1 VIAMRLEVHHE
12 TEYHYAGPLAYSAQR
27 LYLTPLSFSSQR
39 VDSWRISAPGIDTA
53 LTYQDGFGNTV
64 LLATAADVNGP
75 VKVVASGVVETM
87 DTAGIVQGLPPAAA
101 DIVFLRQTSATTPSE
116 EIISVARAAASEV
129 SILDRMHHL
138 MTSIHQQ
145 VEFVTGATD
154 SYTTA
159 AQAFASGKGVCQD
172 QSHILLSAARHLD
185 IPSRYVTGY
194 LVTGVGATSAAAHA
208 WVEALVPGL
217 GWVGFDAANCQCPTP
232 EYVRVAAGIDAKS
245 VAPIRGS
252 RRGGGGAEEMR
263 VEVRVE
269 IAQQ

>member
-1 VIAMRLEVHHE
+1 MHLQVHHE

-27 LYLTPLSFSSQR
+27 LYLTPLSCSTQR
-39 VDSWRISAPGIDTA
+39 IVSWQITAPGVDTA

-64 LLATAADVNGP
+64 LLATAVNINGP
-75 VKVVASGVVETM
+75 IKVVARGIVETFDTSGV
-87 DTAGIVQGLPPAAA
+87 VQGLPPAAA
-101 DIVFLRQTSATTPSE
+101 DIVFLRQTAATAPSA
-116 EIISVARAAASEV
+116 EIVALAVTAEKEISV
-129 SILDRMHHL
+129 LDRMHQL
-138 MTSIHQQ
+138 MSLIHNQ
-145 VEFVTGATD
+145 VEFVAGATD

-159 AQAFASGKGVCQD
+159 AEAFASGKGVCQD
-172 QSHILLSAARHLD
+172 QSHILLGAARHLD
-185 IPSRYVTGY
+185 IPARYVTGY

-217 GWVGFDAANCQCPTP
+217 GWVGFDAANAQCPTP

>member
-39 VDSWRISAPGIDTA
+39 VETWRIMAPGVDTA

-64 LLATAADVNGP
+64 LLATASNISGP
-75 VKVVASGVVETM
+75 IKVVASGIVETF
-87 DTAGIVQGLPPAAA
+87 DTSGVVSGLPSAAA
-101 DIVFLRQTSATTPSE
+101 DVVFLRQTAATAPSE
-116 EIISVARAAASEV
+116 DILVLARTAVKEISV
-129 SILDRMHHL
+129 LDRMHQL
-138 MTSIHQQ
+138 MALIHSQ
-145 VEFVTGATD
+145 VEFVAGATD

-159 AQAFASGKGVCQD
+159 AEAFASGKGVCQD
-172 QSHILLSAARHLD
+172 QSHILLGAARFLE

-232 EYVRVAAGIDAKS
+232 EYVRVAAGGRNA
-245 VAPIRGS
+245 G
-252 RRGGGGAEEMR
+252 
-263 VEVRVE
+263 
-269 IAQQ
+269 